1 MPRRTPK
8 RTPPPKRRGSRLL
21 GPYDLSTIG
30 LLGGSE
36 EQALGLGFALEN
48 GRAEGF
54 AQTNVS
60 ANQTIKNLVERANQ
74 LVVQDSSNAY
84 IVMQPD
90 VHGPFAR
97 AINMSSLRTEFAA
110 ELSLG
115 GLPDTLTEA
124 AFKHQLDAKLN
135 MTRGQ
140 SVFRGLPGDHNYRP
154 TDATTG
160 QQANIF
166 IARTAQAKN
175 LLPKMTPMRIRY

>member
-1 MPRRTPK
+1 MPRRPK
-8 RTPPPKRRGSRLL
+8 VQRRGSRLL
-21 GPYDLSTIG
+21 GPYDLTTIG
-30 LLGGSE
+30 LPGGDE
-36 EQALGLGFALEN
+36 EGAISLGLALER
-48 GRAEGF
+48 GRSEGF
-54 AQTNVS
+54 AQSNVS
-60 ANQTIKNLVERANQ
+60 ANQTIKSLVERSNQ
-74 LVVQDSSNAY
+74 LLVQDSSNAY

-90 VHGPFAR
+90 QHGPFAR
-97 AINMSSLRTEFAA
+97 SINMSTLRTEFAA
-110 ELSLG
+110 ELTMG
-115 GLPDTLTEA
+115 GLPDTLSEA

-175 LLPKMTPMRIRY
+175 LLPKMIPMRIRY